1 MVSKWFLGA
10 VSAAGVAAGF
20 SVSAVAT
27 PAQKAHSTGYA
38 EVQTLYHKELAL
50 GNREQELQFL
60 LKLRTAQVAAGSH
73 PVVGANPAIGVAP
86 SRPQVAPSVQHASS
100 PQFASATT
108 TTTAASPP
116 PEVESSP
123 PTTVATPPTTTTTTT
138 TVAPTTTTTNPE
150 SDDGGLLGGLD
161 H

>member
-60 LKLRTAQVAAGSH
+60 LKLRTAQQVAAGSH
-73 PVVGANPAIGVAP
+73 PVAGANPAVGVAP
-86 SRPQVAPSVQHASS
+86 SRPQAVPSVHQASS
-100 PQFASATT
+100 QFAPATT
-108 TTTAASPP
+108 TTTAVSPP
-116 PEVESSP
+116 PDVESSP
-123 PTTVATPPTTTTTTT
+123 PTTTTAPPTTTTT
-138 TVAPTTTTTNPE
+138 TVAPTTTTTTSPE